1 MSAER
6 RFDLA
11 LLAAWAAAD
20 AKDDA
25 ERDRLFRDAEGHLDW
40 GFMAA
45 LRVDRDTVDAAPV
58 GRIARLRG
66 LLDDARFDFS
76 VRRPAVAEPTGEFD
90 EVGRLRVG
98 RVQAANVHLRVARR
112 RGNGQGV
119 DPL

>member
-1 MSAER
+1 MAEKRWMSAER

-45 LRVDRDTVDAAPV
+45 LRVDRDTGDAAPT

-66 LLDDARFDFS
+66 LLDDARFRFFS
-76 VRRPAVAEPTGEFD
+76 PAAGGSRADRRVR
-90 EVGRLRVG
+90 
-98 RVQAANVHLRVARR
+98 
-112 RGNGQGV
+112 
-119 DPL
+119 